1 MRIGNPLS
9 FTYNVR
15 HLLKRRTQT
24 VMSILGVALVV
35 FVFVA
40 TLMLAK
46 GLRSTLSQTGSAD
59 NAIILRLGA
68 QNEIQSGVTRE
79 HAAIVLADPAVAKDE
94 RGQPLASSDV
104 LVLVSLRKRSD
115 GLPSNVNVRGVSP
128 GGERVRPAVSLVEG
142 RLPNPG
148 TREIMVG
155 RAIAQKFGGTEVG
168 QSIRLVGVDWP
179 IVGIFDAG
187 NSGFSS
193 EIWGDADTMMPAF
206 HRDRFSSLTARLVS
220 EGSLLELQSRLEND
234 RRLSVSVKG
243 ERQFYESQSETL
255 ALFIKILGGFI
266 SVVFSLG
273 AVIGAMITM
282 YGAVANRVREIG
294 ILRALGFSRIVIF
307 RAFTKEC
314 VLLGLAGGIV
324 GVTVASGL
332 SFLTVTTTNFQTF
345 SEVAFRFRMTPSIG
359 VAGVLFSAVMGFLG
373 GALPAFRAARMS
385 ILDALRAR

>member
-1 MRIGNPLS
+1 
-9 FTYNVR
+9 
-15 HLLKRRTQT
+15 
-24 VMSILGVALVV
+24 
-35 FVFVA
+35 
-40 TLMLAK
+40 
-46 GLRSTLSQTGSAD
+46 
-59 NAIILRLGA
+59 
-68 QNEIQSGVTRE
+68 
-79 HAAIVLADPAVAKDE
+79 
-94 RGQPLASSDV
+94 
-104 LVLVSLRKRSD
+104 
-115 GLPSNVNVRGVSP
+115 
-128 GGERVRPAVSLVEG
+128 
-142 RLPNPG
+142 
-148 TREIMVG
+148 MVG

-373 GALPAFRAARMS
+373 GALPAFRAARMC